1 MPQRPES
8 RVVLATGT
16 TATSLR
22 QPHEIDAELSEVL
35 YGQRGHEL
43 ITFFYR
49 RTRNAEAATDLL
61 AETFAN
67 AAVHRRND
75 ETLSAHDGEWL
86 RNIAKLELSRYFR
99 RLRVDLTAVT
109 RLAMTVPRLTE
120 SEVAMLHEATMS
132 QNNARLGA
140 VSA

>member
-1 MPQRPES
+1 M
-8 RVVLATGT
+8 LATET
-16 TATSLR
+16 TAQALR
-22 QPHEIDAELSEVL
+22 PPHEIDAELADVL

-49 RTRNAEAATDLL
+49 RTRNAEAATELL

-75 ETLSAHDGEWL
+75 ETLSPHDGEWL

-109 RLAMTVPRLTE
+109 RLTMTVPRLTE
-120 SEVAMLHEATMS
+120 SEVAMLHEATVS
-132 QNNARLGA
+132 QPNARLG
-140 VSA
+140 VMSA